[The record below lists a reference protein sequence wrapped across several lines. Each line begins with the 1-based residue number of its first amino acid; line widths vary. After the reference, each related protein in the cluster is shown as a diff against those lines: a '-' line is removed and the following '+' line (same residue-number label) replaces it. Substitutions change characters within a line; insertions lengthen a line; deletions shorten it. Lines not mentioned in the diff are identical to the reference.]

1 MSGVSFGTGAER
13 EKSNRRLHDF
23 FRLVDAGLASF
34 LKGQP
39 LLVAGARHEVAIY
52 QRAAT
57 YAGLLES
64 DLEKDL
70 HTLAP
75 DEVASLAYRS
85 AQNHARRKAQEQL
98 QQLRELAGSGRTAAG
113 IRPVLKAAE
122 EGRVAQLILAE
133 EAEFGS
139 TLEAL
144 ESDSQ
149 EDLLNA
155 AAVLSI
161 RNGAAVSTLPAA
173 AMGAEAPVAALLR
186 Y

>member
-1 MSGVSFGTGAER
+1 
-13 EKSNRRLHDF
+13 
-23 FRLVDAGLASF
+23 
-34 LKGQP
+34 
-39 LLVAGARHEVAIY
+39 
-52 QRAAT
+52 
-57 YAGLLES
+57 
-64 DLEKDL
+64 
-70 HTLAP
+70 
-75 DEVASLAYRS
+75 
-85 AQNHARRKAQEQL
+85 L